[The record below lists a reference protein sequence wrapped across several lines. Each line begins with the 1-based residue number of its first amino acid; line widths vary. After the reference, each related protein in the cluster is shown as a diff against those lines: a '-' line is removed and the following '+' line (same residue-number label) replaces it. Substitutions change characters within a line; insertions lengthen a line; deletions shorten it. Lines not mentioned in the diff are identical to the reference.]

1 MITPSSAARPPAV
14 VTAAERERVVQMLGV
29 HFAYDRLS
37 MEAYEDRLERAYR
50 AVSRPQL
57 EALLQDL
64 PTASGEEVASA
75 PSPLLV
81 PGSEVPARGIIVAA
95 MGGAERKGS
104 WIVPQHLKVWAM
116 AGGAVL
122 DLREARFAP
131 GRTVIEVFAF
141 MGGVEIIVPPGVRVE
156 TSSTAVFAGGV
167 ENEAGDATALSPLQP
182 VLELSGLV
190 IFGGVETKTRL
201 PGETEKE
208 RKQRLKREKDAL
220 KREKEARKRLR

>member
-1 MITPSSAARPPAV
+1 MTTPPSAAPVPHGGAQAPDT
-14 VTAAERERVVQMLGV
+14 VTPAERERVVQMLGV

-50 AVSRPQL
+50 AMSRPQL
-57 EALLQDL
+57 EALLRDL
-64 PTASGEEVASA
+64 PAASGEEVAST

-81 PGSEVPARGIIVAA
+81 PASEVPARGIILAA
-95 MGGAERKGS
+95 MGGTERKGS

-116 AGGAVL
+116 AGGASL

-182 VLELSGLV
+182 VIELSGLV

-208 RKQRLKREKDAL
+208 RKQRLKREK
-220 KREKEARKRLR
+220 EARKRLR

>member
-1 MITPSSAARPPAV
+1 MTTPPSAAPVPA
-14 VTAAERERVVQMLGV
+14 TITTAERERVVQMLGV

-37 MEAYEDRLERAYR
+37 MEAYEERLERAYR

-57 EALLQDL
+57 EAVLRDL
-64 PTASGEEVASA
+64 PTASGDEMASVASVA
-75 PSPLLV
+75 SPLLV
-81 PGSEVPARGIIVAA
+81 PASEVPARGIIVAA

-104 WIVPQHLKVWAM
+104 WIVPQHLKVWAV

-131 GRTVIEVFAF
+131 GRTVIELFAF
-141 MGGVEIIVPPGVRVE
+141 MGGVEILVPPGVRVE
-156 TSSTAVFAGGV
+156 TGSTAVFAGGI
-167 ENEAGDATALSPLQP
+167 ESEAGDATALSPLQP
-182 VLELSGLV
+182 VIELSGLV

-208 RKQRLKREKDAL
+208 RKQRLKREK
-220 KREKEARKRLR
+220 EARKRLR

>member
-1 MITPSSAARPPAV
+1 MPATIT
-14 VTAAERERVVQMLGV
+14 TAERERVVQMLGV

-57 EALLQDL
+57 EAVLRDL
-64 PTASGEEVASA
+64 PAASGDEVASVA
-75 PSPLLV
+75 SVPSPLLV
-81 PGSEVPARGIIVAA
+81 PASEVQARGIIVAA

-104 WIVPQHLKVWAM
+104 WIVPQHLKVWAV

-131 GRTVIEVFAF
+131 GRTVIELFAF
-141 MGGVEIIVPPGVRVE
+141 MGGVEILVPPGVRVE
-156 TSSTAVFAGGV
+156 TGSTAVFAGGIAS
-167 ENEAGDATALSPLQP
+167 EAGDATALSPLQP
-182 VLELSGLV
+182 VIELSGLV

-208 RKQRLKREKDAL
+208 RKQRLKREK
-220 KREKEARKRLR
+220 EARKRLR